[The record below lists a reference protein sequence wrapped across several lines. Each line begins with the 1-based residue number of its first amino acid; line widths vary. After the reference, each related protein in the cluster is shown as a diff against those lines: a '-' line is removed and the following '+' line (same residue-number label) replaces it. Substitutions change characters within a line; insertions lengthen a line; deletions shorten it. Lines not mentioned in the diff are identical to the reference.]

1 MKSAMSLTL
10 ALLSASA
17 LTEAVTFKSKEHPIV
32 GVISLLEDLQVQA
45 KEEGEKDASTYQKFT
60 YWCSNAQKDITAS
73 MDNHK
78 ETLET
83 TNDNIKSDKSSIMA
97 IEFALRKL
105 SKEIT
110 RREASNSR
118 ALEKRQED
126 EADYEEDQTDYEDT
140 IKAFGTAIK
149 AMELTQKGFLQTSK
163 AAQSQKVLVA
173 KRAVKKAMVL
183 AETRATEEQMK
194 VFKSF
199 IQTGAAPH
207 SQGVDKHG
215 SVVIDLLKSLMADFE
230 KQKVESV
237 KEETED
243 KNQYNLAKQAQ
254 DYAIKEANSNRDTKN
269 TDLSDKK
276 TSLGDNEATRNDEE
290 GALAADTA
298 QLNSV
303 KADCTTKANE
313 WDVRSKTR
321 MGEIEAMSMAVK
333 ILAKVTNV
341 RNPDSHEQPKRVYL
355 QKGVS
360 LLQIND
366 PKAKAVNLLKQA
378 ATRTHSKALQ
388 KLATEIGNF
397 AGPFDK
403 IKAMIQKMVFRLMA
417 EQKDEDDHKNWCDL
431 ELEKTNESKD
441 DKDNRM
447 ELLNNKI
454 ANANAE
460 VAKLTGEIAEDDQS
474 VSDITQYMEEEKELR
489 KENHDENVATI
500 KDAQAA
506 QQAVADATAVLKG
519 FYKESGM
526 IAKEP
531 YEFVQT
537 SKRDIDLPE
546 NPSTW
551 DASYTG
557 TADPN
562 AEGSGVLAILG
573 ECGSNFAS
581 MEADASSQEEMDER
595 AYQDDQTAQ
604 SMDKAEK
611 EKSAEMKG
619 SRKTALMEKLD
630 GMNGNKAHL
639 TKELEAVNTYLKDLE
654 PACVSGDSS
663 YAERKAARADE
674 IAALRNAQVILEEA
688 FNPSGFLQKKN

>member
-1 MKSAMSLTL
+1 
-10 ALLSASA
+10 
-17 LTEAVTFKSKEHPIV
+17 
-32 GVISLLEDLQVQA
+32 
-45 KEEGEKDASTYQKFT
+45 
-60 YWCSNAQKDITAS
+60 
-73 MDNHK
+73 
-78 ETLET
+78 
-83 TNDNIKSDKSSIMA
+83 
-97 IEFALRKL
+97 
-105 SKEIT
+105 
-110 RREASNSR
+110 
-118 ALEKRQED
+118 
-126 EADYEEDQTDYEDT
+126 
-140 IKAFGTAIK
+140 
-149 AMELTQKGFLQTSK
+149 MELTQKNGFIET
-163 AAQSQKVLVA
+163 QKVLVA

-183 AETRATEEQMK
+183 AESRATEEQLK

-199 IQTGAAPH
+199 IQLKAAPH

-215 SVVIDLLKSLMADFE
+215 SVVVDLLKSLKADFE
-230 KQKVESV
+230 KQKVEST

-254 DYAIKEANSNRDTKN
+254 DYAIKEANSNKDAKN
-269 TDLSDKK
+269 ADLSDKK
-276 TSLGDNEATRNDEE
+276 SSLVDGEATRDDEE

-321 MGEIEAMSMAVK
+321 NGEIEAMQMAVK

-341 RNPDSHEQPKRVYL
+341 RNPDTHEQPKKVYL
-355 QKGVS
+355 NQMS
-360 LLQIND
+360 FLQVDD
-366 PKAKAVNLLKQA
+366 PKAKAMNLLKEVA
-378 ATRTHSKALQ
+378 VKTHSKALQ
-388 KLATEIGNF
+388 KLATEIGAF

-431 ELEKTNESKD
+431 ELEKTTTSKD
-441 DKDNRM
+441 DKDNKM
-447 ELLNNKI
+447 ELLDAKI
-454 ANANAE
+454 ATANAD
-460 VAKLTGEIAEDDQS
+460 VADLTKQIADADQS
-474 VSDITQYMEEEKELR
+474 VADITSYIEEEKEIR
-489 KENHDENVATI
+489 KENKNENVATI
-500 KDAQAA
+500 KDAQDA
-506 QQAVADATAVLKG
+506 QQAVADATAVLKT

-537 SKRDIDLPE
+537 SKRDVDLPE

-557 TADPN
+557 VADPN

-581 MEADASSQEEMDER
+581 MEADASSQEETDEK
-595 AYQDDQTAQ
+595 AFQADMTAQ
-604 SMDKAEK
+604 SMDKAER
-611 EKSAEMKG
+611 EKSSEMKG
-619 SRKTALMEKLD
+619 ARKTALQQKLD
-630 GMNGNKAHL
+630 GMNENKAHL

-663 YAERKAARADE
+663 YAERKAARSDE
-674 IAALRNAQVILEEA
+674 ITALRKAQGILEEA
-688 FNPSGFLQKKN
+688 FNPGFLQKK

>member
-1 MKSAMSLTL
+1 
-10 ALLSASA
+10 
-17 LTEAVTFKSKEHPIV
+17 
-32 GVISLLEDLQVQA
+32 
-45 KEEGEKDASTYQKFT
+45 
-60 YWCSNAQKDITAS
+60 
-73 MDNHK
+73 
-78 ETLET
+78 
-83 TNDNIKSDKSSIMA
+83 
-97 IEFALRKL
+97 
-105 SKEIT
+105 
-110 RREASNSR
+110 
-118 ALEKRQED
+118 
-126 EADYEEDQTDYEDT
+126 
-140 IKAFGTAIK
+140 
-149 AMELTQKGFLQTSK
+149 
-163 AAQSQKVLVA
+163 
-173 KRAVKKAMVL
+173 
-183 AETRATEEQMK
+183 
-194 VFKSF
+194 
-199 IQTGAAPH
+199 
-207 SQGVDKHG
+207 
-215 SVVIDLLKSLMADFE
+215 
-230 KQKVESV
+230 
-237 KEETED
+237 
-243 KNQYNLAKQAQ
+243 
-254 DYAIKEANSNRDTKN
+254 
-269 TDLSDKK
+269 
-276 TSLGDNEATRNDEE
+276 
-290 GALAADTA
+290 
-298 QLNSV
+298 
-303 KADCTTKANE
+303 
-313 WDVRSKTR
+313 
-321 MGEIEAMSMAVK
+321 
-333 ILAKVTNV
+333 
-341 RNPDSHEQPKRVYL
+341 
-355 QKGVS
+355 
-360 LLQIND
+360 
-366 PKAKAVNLLKQA
+366 
-378 ATRTHSKALQ
+378 
-388 KLATEIGNF
+388 
-397 AGPFDK
+397 
-403 IKAMIQKMVFRLMA
+403 MIQKMVFRLMA

-537 SKRDIDLPE
+537 SKKDIDLPE